1 MQHDVAFVLAF
12 SKTCLIQNPLCL
24 LFLEDLSDHPIIGSF
39 WRCRAVLPTQ
49 NAKILPATKNAQSV
63 PFFFPLSELSCPHNQ
78 RVGTS
83 NRNEREREKMETAP
97 NLAFD
102 TFNGAKQQKMFNS
115 SAVKSTS
122 VFDGNSVGC
131 DDAGNIRWATYANG
145 AKVLIEPTFC
155 LVQASDHSYWFSP
168 KPGQWLP
175 LD

>member
-12 SKTCLIQNPLCL
+12 LKTCPTRIRHICATPFWQHRS
-24 LFLEDLSDHPIIGSF
+24 SDTP
-39 WRCRAVLPTQ
+39 VET
-49 NAKILPATKNAQSV
+49 ATKNAQSV
-63 PFFFPLSELSCPHNQ
+63 PFFFPLPELSCPHNQ

-83 NRNEREREKMETAP
+83 DRNAREKMETAP

-115 SAVKSTS
+115 TAVKSTS